1 MIDDYKQLLSNTCN
15 DMNKQHQ
22 LQDEINC
29 LVEKVTFKDNE
40 LSKSAKAFATI
51 SNHLSDYINHIDHT
65 TNYINY
71 KMNKLNQ
78 NINKLSRKHHI
89 LVCHTKNKPSIQ
101 HKLDEYEKKVNDKDE
116 TIQSLIQ
123 QKMELI
129 RQTSEQFN
137 QQRDIISQYQ
147 KERCM
152 QNRKI
157 WF

>member
-51 SNHLSDYINHIDHT
+51 SNALSDYINHIDHT

-78 NINKLSRKHHI
+78 NINKLQRKHQI
-89 LVCHTKNKPSIQ
+89 LVCRNK
-101 HKLDEYEKKVNDKDE
+101 HKPNMQQTLDEYEKKVNDKD
-116 TIQSLIQ
+116 QMIQ
-123 QKMELI
+123 QLI
-129 RQTSEQFN
+129 
-137 QQRDIISQYQ
+137 
-147 KERCM
+147 
-152 QNRKI
+152 
-157 WF
+157 